1 MSKHTIDGFIT
12 WRHVAWMDRPEVT
25 FLTYDPRAV
34 DDDYAV
40 VRPHSFEVEVP
51 DDFDPRPAQIAA
63 LREKRERAAATFSA
77 YVAEIDASISKL
89 LAIE

>member
-1 MSKHTIDGFIT
+1 MSTHTIDGFIT
-12 WRHVAWMDRPEVT
+12 WRHDTWMDHPEVG
-25 FLTYDPRAV
+25 FLTYDPKDFDLDSVAVRA
-34 DDDYAV
+34 
-40 VRPHSFEVEVP
+40 HSFEVEVP

-63 LREKRERAAATFSA
+63 LREKAAATFSA

>member
-1 MSKHTIDGFIT
+1 MSTHTIDGFIT
-12 WRHVAWMDRPEVT
+12 WRHAAWMSRPEVG
-25 FLTYDPRAV
+25 FLTYDPRAM
-34 DDDYAV
+34 DGDYV
-40 VRPHSFEVEVP
+40 VIRPHSFEVEVP

-63 LREKRERAAATFSA
+63 LREKREKAAAAFSA

>member
-12 WRHVAWMDRPEVT
+12 WRHAAWMNRPEVT

-34 DDDYAV
+34 DDDYVV
-40 VRPHSFEVEVP
+40 VRAHSIEVEVP
-51 DDFDPRPAQIAA
+51 DDFDPRPAQVAA
-63 LREKRERAAATFSA
+63 LREKAAATFSA

>member
-1 MSKHTIDGFIT
+1 MSKHIIDGFIT
-12 WRHVAWMDRPEVT
+12 WRHDTWMDHPEID
-25 FLTYDPRAV
+25 FLTYDPKLAGSDAV
-34 DDDYAV
+34 V

-63 LREKRERAAATFSA
+63 LREKREKAAATFSA
-77 YVAEIDASISKL
+77 YVAEIDASIAKL

>member
-12 WRHVAWMDRPEVT
+12 WRHAAWMSRPEVG
-25 FLTYDPRAV
+25 FLTYDPKAV
-34 DDDYAV
+34 DGDFV
-40 VRPHSFEVEVP
+40 VIRPHSFEVEVP
-51 DDFDPRPAQIAA
+51 DDFDPRSAQVAV
-63 LREKRERAAATFSA
+63 LREKREKAAAAFSA